1 MDKQADGKDDV
12 RRAVLQAALPN
23 IVFDGWCA
31 SALDE
36 AMAEVGVSA
45 AEALDLFPHGVCDL
59 FEFASWSHD
68 QKMLSGLAGH
78 DLPSMRIREKITL
91 AVRLRIESLGDHREA
106 VRKSLAFLAMPGNQ
120 LLGARAIGRTVDA
133 MWRGIGDGSTDFNFY
148 TKRATLGAV
157 YSSTVLFWLNDDSD
171 GFAETWAFLDR
182 RIGNVMQFEKGKAQ
196 VKSIAAKLPNPISL
210 AAALRYP
217 SRF

>member
-1 MDKQADGKDDV
+1 MDKRADGRDDQ
-12 RRAVLQAALPN
+12 RRAVLQSALPN
-23 IVFDGWCA
+23 IAFDGWCA
-31 SALDE
+31 QVLDE
-36 AMAEVGVSA
+36 AMADAQVPA
-45 AEALDLFPHGVCDL
+45 AEALDLFPRGVSDL
-59 FEFASWSHD
+59 FEFASWSSD
-68 QKMLSGLAGH
+68 QQMLSGLAGT
-78 DLPSMRIREKITL
+78 DLSSQRIREKIAL
-91 AVRLRIESLGDHREA
+91 AVRLRIESLADHREA

-120 LLGARAIGRTVDA
+120 LLGARAVGRTVDA
-133 MWRGIGDGSTDFNFY
+133 MWRGIGDASTDFNFY

-182 RIGNVMQFEKGKAQ
+182 RIENVMQFEKGKAQ
-196 VKSIAAKLPNPISL
+196 VKSLAAKLPNPIAL